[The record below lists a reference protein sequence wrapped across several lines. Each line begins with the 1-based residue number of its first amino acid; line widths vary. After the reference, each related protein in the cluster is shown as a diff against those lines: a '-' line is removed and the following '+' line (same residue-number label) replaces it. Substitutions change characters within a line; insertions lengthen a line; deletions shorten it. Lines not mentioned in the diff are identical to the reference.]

1 MLINARGNQAAYGP
15 GGRFMPADTWFSHW
29 CHSEIYLPKF
39 SFKTTLMLK
48 ILGLKG
54 RMLPAL
60 FACLL
65 FFLAASAQIKVTGK
79 IVGGDNNAPLV
90 AASVLV
96 KGTKTGAFTDAAG
109 VFTIS
114 AKVNDVLTISSVGYQ
129 NLEVKVTGASLGSI
143 SLQSANGS
151 LEEVVVTGYSAQRK
165 KDIAGA
171 VSIVDVASAKRVV
184 ATSAEQ
190 LLQGLAAGVTVITT
204 GAPGSGSNV
213 FVRGINNFGNTTPC
227 L

>member
-1 MLINARGNQAAYGP
+1 
-15 GGRFMPADTWFSHW
+15 
-29 CHSEIYLPKF
+29 
-39 SFKTTLMLK
+39 
-48 ILGLKG
+48 
-54 RMLPAL
+54 
-60 FACLL
+60 
-65 FFLAASAQIKVTGK
+65 
-79 IVGGDNNAPLV
+79 
-90 AASVLV
+90 
-96 KGTKTGAFTDAAG
+96 
-109 VFTIS
+109 
-114 AKVNDVLTISSVGYQ
+114 VLTISSVGYQ